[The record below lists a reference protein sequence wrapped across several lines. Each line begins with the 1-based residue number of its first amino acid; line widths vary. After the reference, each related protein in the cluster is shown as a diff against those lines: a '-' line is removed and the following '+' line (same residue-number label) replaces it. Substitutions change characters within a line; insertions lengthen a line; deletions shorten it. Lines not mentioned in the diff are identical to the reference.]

1 MTGFSWAAG
10 HYSPL
15 RVFEPA
21 KKEIKTK
28 KRATGFE
35 PANVSLEG

>member
-1 MTGFSWAAG
+1 MGIRTGKA
-10 HYSPL
+10 YSNPPNKKHLPL
-15 RVFEPA
+15 REAFF
-21 KKEIKTK
+21 K

>member
-1 MTGFSWAAG
+1 MVRLLSCAG
-10 HYSPL
+10 
-15 RVFEPA
+15 V
-21 KKEIKTK
+21 KEEMASYKTK